1 MVKKWNSLQL
11 LKHVFRVFLVHLA
24 WAGNK
29 DVFAV
34 EGGEEGKSWQSSV
47 IKPNLSQTN
56 WTHCLRQS
64 AYIFTRSLHMY
75 THMHTCIH
83 THTHLPP
90 PTLAC
95 PPGQFQPYL
104 SNSTNPQM
112 CLSCPANSTSTQ
124 PASSVCSCDFGL
136 SRNNDRLEDPCTS
149 K

>member
-11 LKHVFRVFLVHLA
+11 LKHIFRVFLVHLA

-64 AYIFTRSLHMY
+64 AYIFTRSLHMHTHAHMY
-75 THMHTCIH
+75 TCTH
-83 THTHLPP
+83 THTHTSLLPLQPAILDNSSRTSPIQLTLKCVCLALPTVLAPSLPP
-90 PTLAC
+90 VCACATLVS
-95 PPGQFQPYL
+95 PEIMTG
-104 SNSTNPQM
+104 
-112 CLSCPANSTSTQ
+112 
-124 PASSVCSCDFGL
+124 
-136 SRNNDRLEDPCTS
+136 
-149 K
+149 